1 MVGSDFFMNEDGT
14 PFRCDESRIAGEP
27 GNTYED
33 YWKVTG
39 NDCED
44 IAKRMAFFSKLQ
56 VRRASV

>member
-1 MVGSDFFMNEDGT
+1 MNEDGT
-14 PFRCDESRIAGEP
+14 PFRCDESRIAGES